1 MRLHGLTACE
11 LQAGS
16 VILAFVA
23 GLPEGTVR
31 VQRGRATL
39 AGTAAGI
46 TITEAATAIRAAP
59 TVVTTTP
66 AGIVTPAEAPVAAS
80 LTIPTS
86 YHII

>member
-1 MRLHGLTACE
+1 MRLHGLTACGH
-11 LQAGS
+11 QAGS

-31 VQRGRATL
+31 IQRGRATL
-39 AGTAAGI
+39 ARTAAGI

-80 LTIPTS
+80 LRP
-86 YHII
+86 